1 MKVMLGA
8 MNPMMSKVIRS
19 GRLLSLSIFLVILA
33 TAPIVHGNQSL
44 SPDLETRPLFKIERS
59 KNANI
64 VQYDVQVTPDG
75 KLYQK
80 EPVIVYWIRL
90 AEDGRKREL
99 TFFQRNWS
107 YGISTKYD
115 PRSNSAIV
123 VIKAAR
129 SRVIKVCEVEGV
141 YRGET
146 IIDGQPALLERIF
159 VTSSKSVLQRKGNS
173 IELYGKNIKTGGDCY
188 EKLTP

>member
-1 MKVMLGA
+1 
-8 MNPMMSKVIRS
+8 MSKVIRS
-19 GRLLSLSIFLVILA
+19 GTSLSISILFVILA
-33 TAPIVHGNQSL
+33 SAAIVYGSQPL
-44 SPDLETRPLFKIERS
+44 SPALETRHLFKIERS

-64 VQYDVQVTPDG
+64 VQYDAQVTPDG

-99 TFFQRNWS
+99 SFIQRKFS
-107 YGISTKYD
+107 YGIRTKYD
-115 PRSNSAIV
+115 PVSNSAIV
-123 VIKAAR
+123 EIAAAR
-129 SRVIKVCEVEGV
+129 SRSIKVYEVEGV

-146 IIDGQPALLERIF
+146 RINGQPAFLERIF
-159 VTSSKSVLQRKGNS
+159 VTSSKHGLLPKGNS
-173 IELYGKNIKTGGDCY
+173 IELFGKDIKTGVDCY

>member
-1 MKVMLGA
+1 MKLTVL
-8 MNPMMSKVIRS
+8 RS
-19 GRLLSLSIFLVILA
+19 GIFLLLSIFFVILA
-33 TAPIVHGNQSL
+33 TAPIAYGSQPLSQS
-44 SPDLETRPLFKIERS
+44 LETRHLFKIERS

-99 TFFQRNWS
+99 NFIQRQLS
-107 YGISTKYD
+107 YGIRTKYD
-115 PRSNSAIV
+115 PVNNSAIV
-123 VIKAAR
+123 EIAAAR
-129 SRVIKVCEVEGV
+129 SRAIKVYEVGGV

-146 IIDGQPALLERIF
+146 RINGQPAFIERIF
-159 VTSSKSVLQRKGNS
+159 VTSIKNGLFRKTNF
-173 IELYGKNIKTGGDCY
+173 IELFGKDIKTGLDCY